1 MVERLAPNPPFL
13 SVLPTQ
19 VPSLGTF
26 TIDGRVQ
33 RKAGGVP
40 GRKGSPLFVPAS
52 DLLQRCGGKRGGG
65 GGAGPRKP
73 GDRIAVHPV
82 SFVDV
87 ARHVGKVRQWE
98 ARHET
103 KGGGSG
109 EGQYYSCRR
118 RLEYWIGGTV
128 LNHALLVPYI
138 QGYYY

>member
-1 MVERLAPNPPFL
+1 MLLAVQCVHSCVVVWPVAVVVAVVARPAAPNLSFL

-26 TIDGRVQ
+26 TIDGSVQ

-40 GRKGSPLFVPAS
+40 SGRVERKGRPIFVPAS
-52 DLLQRCGGKRGGG
+52 ELLQRCGGKRGGG

-87 ARHVGKVRQWE
+87 ARHVGKVRQWDQQTT
-98 ARHET
+98 T
-103 KGGGSG
+103 KGG
-109 EGQYYSCRR
+109 QV
-118 RLEYWIGGTV
+118 TV
-128 LNHALLVPYI
+128 RQL
-138 QGYYY
+138 